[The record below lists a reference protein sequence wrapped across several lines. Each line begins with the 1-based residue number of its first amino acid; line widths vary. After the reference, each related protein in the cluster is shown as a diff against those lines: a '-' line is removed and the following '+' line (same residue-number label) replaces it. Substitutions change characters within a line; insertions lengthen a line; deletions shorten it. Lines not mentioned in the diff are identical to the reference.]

1 MTHLECLEKLEQYID
16 SGDLA
21 FDFENGEEDRRYEIL
36 DVLEKIMDIA
46 EKADPLATKLIF
58 KNSALGALMGMKDD
72 EDDEEDDESPSSR
85 PLS

>member
-21 FDFENGEEDRRYEIL
+21 FDFENGEDDRRYEIL

-58 KNSALGALMGMKDD
+58 KNSALGALMGMKDEDGD
-72 EDDEEDDESPSSR
+72 EDEESPSSR